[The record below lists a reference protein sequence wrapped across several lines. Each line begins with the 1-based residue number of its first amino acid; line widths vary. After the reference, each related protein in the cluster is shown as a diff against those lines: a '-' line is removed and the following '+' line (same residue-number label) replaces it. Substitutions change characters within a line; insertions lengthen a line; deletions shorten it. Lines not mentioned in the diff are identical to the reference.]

1 MNFILIYNVFIL
13 VLIILFLFILIKIST
28 PMFILFLVFFVY
40 MYYLSFEHL
49 LKRNFIYKINK
60 QLHRI
65 SNIEN
70 IKYEDLKILD
80 FGSGK
85 NCLTAKKFPNLDI
98 TSIDIVDSNDPKYIK
113 YDGNVKKLPFKDKQF
128 DIVISCF
135 VLHHIEEQEDIIKE
149 LKRIS
154 KYIILYEDDITTA
167 PNKFLFTEISK
178 AHYNF
183 FDQDIE
189 LVKYIHTPNK
199 WISMFNCD
207 VLFKENIKGV
217 FMYGFVPHI
226 CLIFKV
232 DK

>member
-1 MNFILIYNVFIL
+1 
-13 VLIILFLFILIKIST
+13 
-28 PMFILFLVFFVY
+28 MFILFLAFFIY
-40 MYYLSFEHL
+40 IYSLSFEYL

-60 QLHRI
+60 QLHSI
-65 SNIEN
+65 AKIEN

-98 TSIDIVDSNDPKYIK
+98 TSIDIVDSNEPKYIK

-178 AHYNF
+178 AHYDF
-183 FDQDIE
+183 FDQDVE
-189 LVKYIHTPNK
+189 LVKYIHTPDK

-207 VLFKENIKGV
+207 VLFKQNIKGV

-226 CLIFKV
+226 CIIFKV

>member
-1 MNFILIYNVFIL
+1 LLN
-13 VLIILFLFILIKIST
+13 
-28 PMFILFLVFFVY
+28 
-40 MYYLSFEHL
+40 FEHL
-49 LKRNFIYKINK
+49 LQRNFIYKIDK

-65 SNIEN
+65 AKIEN
-70 IKYEDLKILD
+70 KKYGDLKILD

-85 NCLTAKKFPNLDI
+85 DCLTAKKFPNIDI
-98 TSIDIVDSNDPKYIK
+98 TSIDIVKSNEPKYIQ
-113 YDGNVKKLPFKDKQF
+113 YDGNVKKLPFEDKQF

-135 VLHHIEEQEDIIKE
+135 VLHHIQEQEDIIKE

-154 KYIILYEDDITTA
+154 KYIIIYEDDITSA

-178 AHYNF
+178 AHYKF
-183 FDQDIE
+183 FDQDTD

-207 VLFKENIKGV
+207 VIYKENIKGV

-226 CLIFKV
+226 CFIFKV
-232 DK
+232 NQ